1 MQPIKDSIW
10 FAKMKNSKKNMYI
23 GEYANFLINNIIFS
37 TGFIGLECKNNSSE
51 YIWSFILDEDFET
64 IKDMLAASTTQKA
77 INNDA
82 LEYIN
87 LVVPDDETLKKYNLL
102 TKNLFK
108 KIYLNKIEN
117 YKLENL
123 RDWILPAFINGRAE
137 VS

>member
-1 MQPIKDSIW
+1 
-10 FAKMKNSKKNMYI
+10 MYI